1 MILVTGCC
9 GFIGSHLAERLL
21 KEGEDVLGID
31 NFDPYYPRELKLKNL
46 KILRDYK
53 KFQFVEE
60 SILGDLKHLFQ
71 RVSIV
76 YHQAAIA
83 GVRNSLRDPLRYV
96 ENNLL
101 GTTNIL
107 NLSRNSGV
115 EKVIFASSSSVYG
128 EVAESELPIEESH
141 KLEPI
146 SPYGYSKKL
155 CEEICQMYSRIW
167 GLAVV
172 SLRYFTVYGPRQRPD
187 EAFSKF
193 IKKIL
198 KGERLEIYGSGEQT
212 RDFTYIS
219 DAVDATLLAARRGQG
234 VYNIASGS
242 RISVNKALSII
253 SRIGGLNP
261 KIVHKEKQQGDVTH
275 TWASISKAKSEL
287 DYRPKIV
294 LEQGLREHFQWL
306 RDELKQ

>member
-21 KEGEDVLGID
+21 REGEDVLGID
-31 NFDPYYPRELKLKNL
+31 NFDPYYPRRLKLRNL
-46 KILRDYK
+46 EVLREHER
-53 KFQFVEE
+53 FQFVEE

-71 RVSIV
+71 KVSLV
-76 YHQAAIA
+76 YHQAAIT

-96 ENNLL
+96 ENNVL
-101 GTTNIL
+101 GTVNIL

-115 EKVIFASSSSVYG
+115 KKVIFASSSSVYG
-128 EVAESELPIEESH
+128 EVAESELPIEELR

-155 CEEICQMYSRIW
+155 CEEMCQMYSRIW
-167 GLAVV
+167 GLEVV

-193 IKKIL
+193 IKKML

-212 RDFTYIS
+212 RDFTYVS
-219 DAVDATLLAARRGQG
+219 DAADGYL
-234 VYNIASGS
+234 ASGQERS
-242 RISVNKALSII
+242 GSVQYCLGIS
-253 SRIGGLNP
+253 
-261 KIVHKEKQQGDVTH
+261 H
-275 TWASISKAKSEL
+275 
-287 DYRPKIV
+287 
-294 LEQGLREHFQWL
+294 
-306 RDELKQ
+306 

>member
-21 KEGEDVLGID
+21 KEDEDVLGID
-31 NFDPYYPRELKLKNL
+31 NFDPYYPRRLKMRNL

-53 KFQFVEE
+53 RFQFVEE
-60 SILGDLKHLFQ
+60 SILGDLKHLFPGI
-71 RVSIV
+71 SLV
-76 YHQAAIA
+76 YHHAAIA
-83 GVRNSLRDPLRYV
+83 GVRNSLRDPLRYM

-115 EKVIFASSSSVYG
+115 KRVIFASSSSVYG
-128 EVAESELPIEESH
+128 EVAESELPIKESR

-167 GLAVV
+167 GLTVV

-212 RDFTYIS
+212 RDFTYVS

-242 RISVNKALSII
+242 RIILNKALSLI
-253 SRIGGLNP
+253 SRISGLNP
-261 KIVHKEKQQGDVTH
+261 KIVYKEKQPGDVTH
-275 TWASISKAKSEL
+275 TWASISKAKKEL
-287 DYRPKIV
+287 GYRPKIR
-294 LEQGLREHFQWL
+294 LETGLREHFQWL
-306 RDELKQ
+306 ENELKQ

>member
-31 NFDPYYPRELKLKNL
+31 NFDPYYPRTLKLRNL
-46 KILRDYK
+46 DVLK
-53 KFQFVEE
+53 KHERFQFLQE
-60 SILGDLKHLFQ
+60 SILGDLEQLFEK
-71 RVSIV
+71 VSLV
-76 YHQAAIA
+76 YHHAAIP

-96 ENNLL
+96 ENNVL

-115 EKVIFASSSSVYG
+115 KKVIFASSSSVYG
-128 EVAESELPIEESH
+128 EVAENELPLEESH

-155 CEEICQMYSRIW
+155 CEEICHMYSRVW
-167 GLAVV
+167 GLRVV

-193 IKKIL
+193 IKRIL
-198 KGERLEIYGSGEQT
+198 KGEPLEIYGSGEQT

-219 DAVDATLLAARRGQG
+219 DAIDATLLAAKRGQG

-242 RISVNKALSII
+242 RISLNKALSLI
-253 SRIGGLNP
+253 SRISGLNP
-261 KIVHKEKQQGDVTH
+261 RIVREEKQQGDVSH
-275 TWASISKAKSEL
+275 TWASISKAKKEL
-287 DYRPKIV
+287 GYGPKIP
-294 LEQGLREHFQWL
+294 LEQGLRRHLQWL
-306 RDELKQ
+306 KKSMEE

>member
-1 MILVTGCC
+1 VDL
-9 GFIGSHLAERLL
+9 FGSHLAERLL

-60 SILGDLKHLFQ
+60 SILGDLRHLFQ
-71 RVSIV
+71 GVSVV

-128 EVAESELPIEESH
+128 EVGESELPIEESR
-141 KLEPI
+141 KLKPI

-193 IKKIL
+193 IKKML

-219 DAVDATLLAARRGQG
+219 DAVEATLLAAKRGQG

-242 RISVNKALSII
+242 RISVNKALSLI
-253 SRIGGLNP
+253 SRVSGLNP
-261 KIVHKEKQQGDVTH
+261 KVVYKEKQQGDVTH
-275 TWASISKAKSEL
+275 TWASISKAKKEL
-287 DYRPKIV
+287 GYRPKIV

>member
-21 KEGEDVLGID
+21 RDGEDVLGID
-31 NFDPYYPRELKLKNL
+31 NFDPYYPRQLKLKNL
-46 KILRDYK
+46 EVLKEHE

-60 SILGDLKHLFQ
+60 SILGDLEQLF
-71 RVSIV
+71 RKVSIV

-96 ENNLL
+96 ENNVL
-101 GTTNIL
+101 GTANIL

-115 EKVIFASSSSVYG
+115 KKVVFASSSSVYG
-128 EVAESELPIEESH
+128 EVAESELPLEESH

-155 CEEICQMYSRIW
+155 CEEICHMYSRVW
-167 GLAVV
+167 GLALV

-198 KGERLEIYGSGEQT
+198 KSEPVEVYGSGEQT

-219 DAVDATLLAARRGQG
+219 DAVDATLLAARKGHG
-234 VYNIASGS
+234 IYNIASGS
-242 RISVNKALSII
+242 RITLNKALSLI
-253 SRIGGLNP
+253 SRISGLGP
-261 KIVHKEKQQGDVTH
+261 RRVRKEKQQGDVSH
-275 TWASISKAKSEL
+275 TWASISKARKEL
-287 DYRPKIV
+287 GYRPKIP
-294 LEQGLREHFQWL
+294 LEQGLREHLRWL
-306 RDELKQ
+306 KKSMEV

>member
-9 GFIGSHLAERLL
+9 GFIGSHLTERLL

-31 NFDPYYPRELKLKNL
+31 NFDPYYPRQLKMRNL

-71 RVSIV
+71 GVSLV

-83 GVRNSLRDPLRYV
+83 GVRNSLRDPLRYIK
-96 ENNLL
+96 NNLL

-115 EKVIFASSSSVYG
+115 KRVIFASSSSVYG
-128 EVAESELPIEESH
+128 EVGESELPIEESR

-167 GLAVV
+167 GLEVV

-193 IKKIL
+193 IKKML

-212 RDFTYIS
+212 RDFTYVS
-219 DAVDATLLAARRGQG
+219 DAVEATLLAAKRGQG

-242 RISVNKALSII
+242 RISLNKALSLI
-253 SRIGGLNP
+253 SRVSGLDP
-261 KIVHKEKQQGDVTH
+261 KIVRREKQPGDVTH
-275 TWASISKAKSEL
+275 TWASISKAKKEL
-287 DYRPKIV
+287 GY
-294 LEQGLREHFQWL
+294 
-306 RDELKQ
+306 

>member
-21 KEGEDVLGID
+21 KGGEDVLGID

-46 KILRDYK
+46 EILKEHER
-53 KFQFVEE
+53 FQFVEE

-71 RVSIV
+71 NVSLV

-83 GVRNSLRDPLRYV
+83 GVRNSLRDPSRYLR
-96 ENNLL
+96 NNVL
-101 GTTNIL
+101 GTANIL

-115 EKVIFASSSSVYG
+115 KKVIFASSSSVYG
-128 EVAESELPIEESH
+128 EVAESELPLEESH

-155 CEEICQMYSRIW
+155 CEEICHMYSRVW
-167 GLAVV
+167 GLRVV

-193 IKKIL
+193 IKRIL
-198 KGERLEIYGSGEQT
+198 KSEPLEIYGSGEQT

-219 DAVDATLLAARRGQG
+219 DAIDATLLAAKRGQG

-242 RISVNKALSII
+242 RISLNEALSLI
-253 SRIGGLNP
+253 SRTSGLDP
-261 KIVHKEKQQGDVTH
+261 RIVRKEKQQGDVSH
-275 TWASISKAKSEL
+275 TWASISKAKKEL
-287 DYRPKIV
+287 GYRPKIP
-294 LEQGLREHFQWL
+294 LEQGLERHLQWL
-306 RDELKQ
+306 KKSMEE

>member
-9 GFIGSHLAERLL
+9 GFIGSHLTERLL

-31 NFDPYYPRELKLKNL
+31 NFDPYYPRQLKMRNL

-71 RVSIV
+71 GVSLV

-83 GVRNSLRDPLRYV
+83 GVRNSLRDPLRYIK
-96 ENNLL
+96 NNLL

-115 EKVIFASSSSVYG
+115 KRVIFASSSSVYG
-128 EVAESELPIEESH
+128 EVGESELPIEESR

-167 GLAVV
+167 GLEVV

-193 IKKIL
+193 IKKML

-212 RDFTYIS
+212 RDFTYVS
-219 DAVDATLLAARRGQG
+219 DAVEATLLAAKRGQG

-242 RISVNKALSII
+242 RISLNKALSLI
-253 SRIGGLNP
+253 SRVSGLDP
-261 KIVHKEKQQGDVTH
+261 KIVRREKQPGDVTH
-275 TWASISKAKSEL
+275 TWASISKAKKEL
-287 DYRPKIV
+287 GYRPKIG
-294 LEQGLREHFQWL
+294 LEAGLREHFQWL
-306 RDELKQ
+306 EDELKQ

>member
-31 NFDPYYPRELKLKNL
+31 NFDPYYPRHLKMRNL

-53 KFQFVEE
+53 KFQFIEE

-71 RVSIV
+71 GVSLV

-83 GVRNSLRDPLRYV
+83 GVRNSLRDPLRYI

-115 EKVIFASSSSVYG
+115 KRVIFASSSSVYG
-128 EVAESELPIEESH
+128 EVAKGELPIEESR
-141 KLEPI
+141 KLKPI

-167 GLAVV
+167 GLEVV

-193 IKKIL
+193 IKKML

-212 RDFTYIS
+212 RDFTYVS

-242 RISVNKALSII
+242 RISLNKALSLI
-253 SRIGGLNP
+253 SRISGLDP
-261 KIVHKEKQQGDVTH
+261 KIVYKEKQPGDVTH
-275 TWASISKAKSEL
+275 TWASISKAKKEL
-287 DYRPKIV
+287 GYRPKIG
-294 LEQGLREHFQWL
+294 LETGLREHFQWL
-306 RDELKQ
+306 RDEG

>member
-21 KEGEDVLGID
+21 KGGEDVLGID
-31 NFDPYYPRELKLKNL
+31 NFDPYYPRQLKLKNL
-46 KILRDYK
+46 EALKEHK
-53 KFQFVEE
+53 GFQFVEE
-60 SILGDLKHLFQ
+60 SILGDLEHLF
-71 RVSIV
+71 RKVSIV

-96 ENNLL
+96 ENNVL
-101 GTTNIL
+101 GTANIL

-115 EKVIFASSSSVYG
+115 KKVVFASSSSVYG
-128 EVAESELPIEESH
+128 EVAESELPLEESH

-155 CEEICQMYSRIW
+155 CEEICHMYSRVW
-167 GLAVV
+167 GLALV

-198 KGERLEIYGSGEQT
+198 KGEPVEVYGSGEQT

-219 DAVDATLLAARRGQG
+219 DAVDATLLAARKGHG
-234 VYNIASGS
+234 IYNIASGS
-242 RISVNKALSII
+242 RITLNKALSLI
-253 SRIGGLNP
+253 SRISGLEP
-261 KIVHKEKQQGDVTH
+261 RIVPKEKQQGDVSH
-275 TWASISKAKSEL
+275 TWASISKARKEL
-287 DYRPKIV
+287 GYRPKIP
-294 LEQGLREHFQWL
+294 LEQGLTEHLQWL
-306 RDELKQ
+306 KKSMEV